1 MSAPSRVAPHLL
13 FPLVVTA
20 MIVYALASP
29 ALDFAR
35 ALGAPEAVN
44 AALRLASAILLF
56 YTAIAVLERAFPY
69 RREWNRSH
77 GDVLTDALHLVFT
90 GQGAQG
96 LFFALAAGPLI
107 ALSTRV
113 SAAAGAPLWPTEA
126 PLFLQLALALV
137 LGELG
142 HYLFHRLSHESTW
155 VWRLHAAHHS
165 APRLYWLN
173 ATRFHVLDLFLLISF
188 ESLPLA
194 LMGAGQVVLGP
205 YFVVRAVYGQV
216 QHCNVDMRTPPWID
230 WLWSSPGVHRWHH
243 SMLSREANHN
253 YGAVLN
259 VWDHVF
265 RSFSRPTSAFAG
277 PVGIGELPRFPRSY
291 LGQQLAPFRWSTFA
305 GGRSAPGAADGS
317 GTAAGSP

>member
-1 MSAPSRVAPHLL
+1 VAPHLL

-29 ALDFAR
+29 VLDFAR

-44 AALRLASAILLF
+44 AALRPASAILLF

-96 LFFALAAGPLI
+96 LFFALAAGPPL
-107 ALSTRV
+107 ALPPPGV
-113 SAAAGAPLWPTEA
+113 PAPAAPALGPTEA
-126 PLFLQLALALV
+126 PLSLQPALALV
-137 LGELG
+137 RGGPG
-142 HYLFHRLSHESTW
+142 HSLSPRLSHESAW

-188 ESLPLA
+188 ES
-194 LMGAGQVVLGP
+194 
-205 YFVVRAVYGQV
+205 
-216 QHCNVDMRTPPWID
+216 
-230 WLWSSPGVHRWHH
+230 
-243 SMLSREANHN
+243 
-253 YGAVLN
+253 
-259 VWDHVF
+259 
-265 RSFSRPTSAFAG
+265 
-277 PVGIGELPRFPRSY
+277 
-291 LGQQLAPFRWSTFA
+291 
-305 GGRSAPGAADGS
+305 
-317 GTAAGSP
+317 